1 MEIRVV
7 EFWDRA
13 SGMRYSSLRVL
24 FPPPEARGEE
34 RSSRLA

>member
-7 EFWDRA
+7 EPLERA

-24 FPPPEARGEE
+24 LPPPEARGED